1 MQATQ
6 FDVSDKLTL
15 ASTDTD
21 TDSISTTYD
30 CNVEVQLAG
39 DSIWDCEIEA
49 VTVTS
54 IHIHENF
61 WDDTSTIHIAVC
73 YNVDGVDGAE
83 VEGSW
88 RMYTDTGFADAIS
101 TLLGTQVFFT
111 EQGMQDDGYASME

>member
-1 MQATQ
+1 MQATT
-6 FDVSDKLTL
+6 FDVSNKLTL
-15 ASTDTD
+15 ASTETD

-39 DSIWDCEIEA
+39 DSIWDCELEA

-54 IHIHENF
+54 
-61 WDDTSTIHIAVC
+61 IHIAVC
-73 YNVDGVDGAE
+73 YNVDGADGAE

-88 RMYTDTGFADAIS
+88 RLYTDSGFTDAIS
-101 TLLGTQVFFT
+101 ELLGTEVFFT